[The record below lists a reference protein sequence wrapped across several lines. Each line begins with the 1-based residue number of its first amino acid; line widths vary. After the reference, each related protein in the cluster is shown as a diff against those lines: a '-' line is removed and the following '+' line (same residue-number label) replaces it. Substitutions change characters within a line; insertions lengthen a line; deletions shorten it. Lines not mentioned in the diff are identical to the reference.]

1 MSLLLTNTTIVSMDQ
16 SDSDYQTQPHCYI
29 AMAHGKI
36 VEIGA
41 MQQCPTAAYTDVID
55 CQNRL
60 ITPGLIDSHTHLVF
74 AGNRAK
80 EFEQRLTGVPY
91 ETIAKQGGG
100 ILSTVNAT
108 RAATEA
114 ELVELALKRLSAL
127 TADGVTTIEIKS
139 GYGLTLEDELKML
152 RAAKQLEQ
160 HANIKVSTTLL
171 AAHAVPPE
179 YKGDAD
185 SYIRYVCDEIIPA
198 AVDAKLVDAVD
209 VFCEGI
215 GFNLAQTKAVFETA
229 LSYGLNIKGHTEQ
242 LSNLGG
248 SELAAKMGATSVDH
262 IEYLDEQGVKAL
274 AEHGTVATLLPGAF
288 YFLRETQLPP
298 IELLRQH
305 NVPMA
310 LATDFNPGT
319 SPIASLTMMM
329 NMGCTLFRLT
339 PEEALR
345 GVTCHAARALGLQD
359 ARGQIKIGYD
369 ADLAIWDIDHPA
381 QLAYEI
387 GTPRLYARILNG
399 ALCHD

>member
-16 SDSDYQTQPHCYI
+16 SDSDYQTQPHCFI

-36 VEIGA
+36 VEIGP
-41 MQQCPTAAYTDVID
+41 MQQCPTADYSQVID
-55 CQNRL
+55 CQGRL

-108 RAATEA
+108 RAASESQ
-114 ELVELALKRLSAL
+114 LVGLALQRLSAL

-160 HANIKVSTTLL
+160 HASIKVSTTLL

-179 YKGDAD
+179 YKDNAD

-198 AVDAKLVDAVD
+198 AVAAKLVDAVD

-215 GFNLAQTKAVFETA
+215 GFNLAQTKAVFEAA
-229 LSYGLNIKGHTEQ
+229 LSHGLGIKGHTEQ

-262 IEYLDEQGVKAL
+262 IEFLDEQGVKAL
-274 AEHGTVATLLPGAF
+274 AQHGTVATLLPGAF

-305 NVPMA
+305 NVPMS

-359 ARGQIKIGYD
+359 SRGQIRVGYD
-369 ADLAIWDIDHPA
+369 ADLAIWNIEHPA
-381 QLAYEI
+381 QLAYEV
-387 GTPRLYARILNG
+387 GTPRLHSRIVNG
-399 ALCHD
+399 EVCHD

>member
-1 MSLLLTNTTIVSMDQ
+1 MNLLLTNATIVSMDQ

-29 AMAHGKI
+29 AMTRGKI
-36 VEIGA
+36 VSIGT
-41 MQQCPTAAYTDVID
+41 MQQCPTENYTHTID
-55 CQNRL
+55 CQDRL

-108 RAATEA
+108 RAATETQ
-114 ELVELALKRLSAL
+114 LVELALKRLSAL

-152 RAAKQLEQ
+152 RAAKQLEL
-160 HANIKVSTTLL
+160 HANIKVTTTLL

-179 YKGDAD
+179 YKDNAD

-198 AVDAKLVDAVD
+198 AVAANLVDAVD

-215 GFNLAQTKAVFETA
+215 GFNLAQTQSVFAAA
-229 LSYGLNIKGHTEQ
+229 LSHGLNIKGHTEQ

-248 SELAAKMGATSVDH
+248 SVLAAKMGATSVDH
-262 IEYLDEQGVKAL
+262 IEYLDEQGVKTL

-288 YFLRETQLPP
+288 YFLSETQCPP
-298 IELLRQH
+298 IALLRQH

-329 NMGCTLFRLT
+329 NMGCTLFKLT

-359 ARGQIKIGYD
+359 SRGQIKVGYE
-369 ADLAIWDIDHPA
+369 ADLAIWNIDHPA
-381 QLAYEI
+381 QLAYEV
-387 GTPRLYARILNG
+387 GTPRLHARILNG

>member
-16 SDSDYQTQPHCYI
+16 SDSDYQTQPHCFI
-29 AMAHGKI
+29 AIAHDKI
-36 VEIGA
+36 VEIGP
-41 MQQCPTAAYTDVID
+41 MQQCPTADYSHIID
-55 CQNRL
+55 CQHRL

-108 RAATEA
+108 RAASESQ
-114 ELVELALKRLSAL
+114 LVELALQRLSAL

-152 RAAKQLEQ
+152 RAAKQLEL

-179 YKGDAD
+179 YKGNAD

-198 AVDAKLVDAVD
+198 AVAAKLVDYVD

-215 GFNLAQTKAVFETA
+215 GFNLAQTKTVFEAA
-229 LSYGLNIKGHTEQ
+229 LSHGLGIKGHTEQ

-248 SELAAKMGATSVDH
+248 SKLAATMGATSVDH
-262 IEYLDEQGVKAL
+262 IEFLDEQGVKAL

-359 ARGQIKIGYD
+359 SRGQIRVGYD
-369 ADLAIWDIDHPA
+369 ADLAIWNIEHPA
-381 QLAYEI
+381 QLAYEV
-387 GTPRLYARILNG
+387 GTPRLHSRIVNG
-399 ALCHD
+399 EICHD

>member
-1 MSLLLTNTTIVSMDQ
+1 MSLLLTNVTIVSMDQ
-16 SDSDYQTQPHCYI
+16 SDSDYQAQPNCYI
-29 AMAHGKI
+29 AIEHGKI
-36 VEIGA
+36 VQIGS
-41 MQQCPTAAYTDVID
+41 MQQCPPASDTQTID
-55 CQNRL
+55 CQHRL

-108 RAATEA
+108 RIATES
-114 ELVELALKRLSAL
+114 ELVELALKRLSSL
-127 TADGVTTIEIKS
+127 TADGVTTVEIKS

-179 YKGDAD
+179 YKGNAD

-198 AVDAKLVDAVD
+198 AVTAKLVDAVD

-215 GFNLAQTKAVFETA
+215 GFNLAQTQAVFETA

-288 YFLRETQLPP
+288 YFLRETQCPP

-345 GVTCHAARALGLQD
+345 GVTCNAAKALGLQGS
-359 ARGQIKIGYD
+359 RGQIRVGYD
-369 ADLAIWDIDHPA
+369 ADLSIWNIEHPA
-381 QLAYEI
+381 QLAYEV
-387 GTPRLYARILNG
+387 GTPRLHARIVNG
-399 ALCHD
+399 VLCHD